1 MISSGKNGLAIV
13 LLGLAGWALCG
24 ATMGIGIAA
33 FGLAT
38 ALILH
43 AVAAPLIFAG
53 ISVAYFRF
61 FGLTGAWSTAAA
73 FLAIVVFMDTF
84 VVAALIEHS
93 FAMFASLLGTWL
105 PFALIFTSTAL
116 TGLAL
121 RRGKAA

>member
-1 MISSGKNGLAIV
+1 VLAIV

-53 ISVAYFRF
+53 ISVVYFRF
-61 FGLTGAWSTAAA
+61 FGRTGAWTTATA
-73 FLAIVVFMDTF
+73 FLAIVVFMDFF
-84 VVAALIEHS
+84 VVAMLIERS
-93 FAMFASLLGTWL
+93 FAMFSSFAGTWL

-121 RRGKAA
+121 SRPKVA